1 MVQEARVVI
10 PPHLHGSS
18 QLRSKGKNPLH
29 FAPRVFQIITMF
41 HLRFKTLLRL
51 FLFALIR
58 GAFRFAKKY
67 DMPTTIKPSHEI

>member
-1 MVQEARVVI
+1 MVRQTRAVI

-18 QLRSKGKNPLH
+18 NLRSKEKNPQD
-29 FAPRVFQIITMF
+29 FAPSVLQPSNMF

-51 FLFALIR
+51 FLFAIIR

-67 DMPTTIKPSHEI
+67 DMPKPINPTQ